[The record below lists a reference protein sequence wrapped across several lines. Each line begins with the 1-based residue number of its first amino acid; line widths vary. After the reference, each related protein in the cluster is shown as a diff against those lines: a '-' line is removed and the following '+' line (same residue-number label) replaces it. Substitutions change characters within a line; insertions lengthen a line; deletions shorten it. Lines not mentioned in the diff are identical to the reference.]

1 MHRDDGDR
9 ATLAFMSEHSIR
21 VFLAVAVPDDI
32 RAAINAVVAPL
43 RGQLPRVRW
52 VHSELWHF
60 TLIFLGE
67 RPQAEVARVM
77 DMAATECRGAS
88 PFSLAVEG
96 TGCFPGAGRPRVL
109 WAGAGS
115 GLDALAGLRT
125 RIHGALRDGGIS
137 MPNESFSAH
146 LTVGRV
152 RDDTAPEGR
161 SEIGRLWTA
170 TAIPP
175 LTPFDVQEV
184 HLMRSDLGPAG
195 PRYTS
200 LEAFPLSAER
210 AG

>member
-1 MHRDDGDR
+1 
-9 ATLAFMSEHSIR
+9 MSELSIR

-32 RAAINAVVAPL
+32 RAAIDTVVAPL
-43 RGQLPRVRW
+43 RGRLPRVRW
-52 VHSELWHF
+52 VRSELWHF

-67 RPQAEVARVM
+67 RPQVEIDRVREMARAV
-77 DMAATECRGAS
+77 CSGAS
-88 PFSLAVEG
+88 PFSMAMKG

-115 GLDALAGLRT
+115 GLDALAGLRA
-125 RIHGALRDGGIS
+125 RIHSALRDSGIS

-161 SEIGRLWTA
+161 SEIGRLWA
-170 TAIPP
+170 AMP
-175 LTPFDVQEV
+175 LPSLAPFDVHEV
-184 HLMRSDLGPAG
+184 QLMRSDLGPAG

-200 LEAFPLSAER
+200 LAAFPLSAGR
-210 AG
+210 AV